1 MDNYVQ
7 EIREFIVNNMLI
19 KFSDVKSMQLGPRIN
34 LLIEAVVSPSKEFIA
49 KASPYYSVS
58 VREEDKDSFMVVFVG
73 SNNEDFVNA
82 VKEALLVY

>member
-34 LLIEAVVSPSKEFIA
+34 LLIEAVVSPSKEFIS
-49 KASPYYSVS
+49 KTSPYYSVS
-58 VREEDKDSFMVVFVG
+58 VREEDRESFMVVFVG
-73 SNNEDFVNA
+73 ANNDDFVNA
-82 VKEALLVY
+82 VKEALLIY